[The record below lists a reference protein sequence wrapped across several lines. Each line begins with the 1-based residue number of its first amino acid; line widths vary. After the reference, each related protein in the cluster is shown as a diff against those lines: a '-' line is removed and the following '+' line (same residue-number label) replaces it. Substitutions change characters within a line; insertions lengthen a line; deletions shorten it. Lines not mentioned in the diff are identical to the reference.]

1 MDAAPGLTVHGP
13 GDTRAFDRFARVY
26 DALMPPARRAPV
38 EAGFALADRRVDRLL
53 DVAGGPGRASAGLDV
68 PRTVVVDA
76 APGMCRR
83 ARARDREAAVGDAAR
98 LPVADESVDAVL
110 VADALHH
117 LPDRDAALRAA
128 RAALRPGG
136 VLVVREFDPVTLR
149 GRVVVAAE
157 RAVGFGSTFE
167 GPDALA
173 TRVGRTGLT
182 PTVVDRGFGYTVVG
196 KRER

>member
-1 MDAAPGLTVHGP
+1 MHGP

-38 EAGFALADRRVDRLL
+38 EAGLALATRSVERLL

-68 PRTVVVDA
+68 PRRVVVDA

-83 ARARDREAAVGDAAR
+83 ARARGREVVAGDAAD

-117 LPDRDAALRAA
+117 LPDRDAALGAVR
-128 RAALRPGG
+128 RALRPGG
-136 VLVVREFDPVTLR
+136 VLVVREFDPGTLR

-157 RAVGFGSTFE
+157 RAVGFGSSFE
-167 GPDALA
+167 RPDALA
-173 TRVGRTGLT
+173 TRVERAGLA
-182 PTVVDRGFGYTVVG
+182 PTVVDRGFGYTVAG